1 MATKK
6 KEEALQ
12 PDVQVQTAQADAP
25 ARQSAYNTDGLNS
38 RTDVENAMAGTSYKP
53 SQNVTDAA
61 NALKEWQDS
70 RPKDYQS
77 SYQEKID
84 SLLGQLLA
92 RENFQYSYTQ
102 DPLYRQYEQLYTQ
115 NAYNASVDA
124 AAQAAALTGGY
135 GSSYAT
141 SAAQQA
147 YQQQIGALSSAIPTL
162 YSLALDTY
170 QSGGNDLVSQ
180 LDQLNG
186 QEQNAQNLYNQQLA
200 DYYTQLQQKGEAY
213 NDAYAQ
219 DYGEYQ
225 DYLSRL
231 DTLHSYYSAQEQ
243 AQASSRQQVF
253 NNVMTVLGLIGDAVQ
268 LAISGTTGLGSLAGT
283 LLNTGYNIYSGNR
296 AYEADRAD
304 TQWSQQMQ
312 EKQRQDN
319 LEQQKYDNAASER
332 AYQDKLKQQ
341 EFNNNVTNEK
351 LNIAKGEWALKQST
365 AQQKAS
371 QAASKAS
378 ASGTKKT
385 TAAGSSGSGSSSSGS
400 GSKLPSARG
409 VSANAGVPYQ
419 AALLRS
425 QGKSDLAITSALRQE
440 GYTPAQI
447 AKILKQM
454 NG

>member
-6 KEEALQ
+6 KEEELQPALQ
-12 PDVQVQTAQADAP
+12 AQADPGAQNTRP
-25 ARQSAYNTDGLNS
+25 AYDTGSLAS
-38 RTDVENAMAGTSYKP
+38 RTDVENAMAGASYRP
-53 SQNVTDAA
+53 SQDVTDAA
-61 NALKEWQDS
+61 NALKQWQDS

-77 SYQEKID
+77 NYQQTID

-92 RENFQYSYTQ
+92 RENFQYSYTR

-115 NAYNASVDA
+115 NAHNASADA

-170 QSGGNDLVSQ
+170 ESGGNELVSQ
-180 LDQLNG
+180 LEQLNG
-186 QEQNAQNLYNQQLA
+186 QEQNAQTLYNQQLA

-219 DYGEYQ
+219 DYGQYQ
-225 DYLSRL
+225 DYLDRL
-231 DTLHSYYSAQEQ
+231 DTLHGYYSAQE
-243 AQASSRQQVF
+243 AAAASQRQQRF
-253 NNVMTVLGLIGDAVQ
+253 NNAVTILGVLGDAVQ
-268 LAISGTTGLGSLAGT
+268 LLFSGTTGLGSLAGS
-283 LLNTGYNIYSGNR
+283 LLNTGYNIYAGNR

-304 TQWSQQMQ
+304 TLWNQQMQ
-312 EKQRQDN
+312 EKQRQDS
-319 LEQQKYDNAASER
+319 LDQQKYDNAASER
-332 AYQDKLKQQ
+332 AYQDKLRQQ
-341 EFNNNVTNEK
+341 EFNNNVTSEK
-351 LNIAKGEWALKQST
+351 LNIAKGEWALKQSN

-371 QAASKAS
+371 QAAGKTAAS
-378 ASGTKKT
+378 ASGSRSSKT
-385 TAAGSSGSGSSSSGS
+385 GTASGSSSGTAGQSTGS
-400 GSKLPSARG
+400 
-409 VSANAGVPYQ
+409 VTVPYS
-419 AALLRS
+419 AAVLRS
-425 QGKSDLAITSALRQE
+425 QGKSDVAITSALRRE

-447 AKILKQM
+447 AQILKQM